1 MDFNQVLR
9 HGMELAML
17 IPATVYCFI
26 PTWGQF
32 RLRRRRIFLLSAAV
46 ILTIIIAGAFLCTA
60 FTALSPVIMYAA
72 FLICFP
78 LFLRVT
84 QLHWSKALFCFT
96 NATLLCTFCS
106 LYTNFLTAPWELDG
120 KITFSPRSSLI
131 CLGIAVL
138 LGLILYRTLIVKLPY
153 LFRQQRLD
161 RIWKWLVLVSVILI
175 LILSWSIPVDLS
187 TLMVGRVRSI
197 GLVLLLLMP
206 VMLWLLYHL
215 FWWITLRLTY
225 SARLQQENSLLQ
237 MEAKR
242 YREMRSYMDNT
253 RSMRHD
259 FRQHLHVITEL
270 ARSGETEKLNEYLS
284 GVNDAAQES
293 LDRYCANLAVDAI
306 ASFYTRLSGSRDIRI
321 LWTLELPDPLPVD
334 ESDYCGLLGNLL
346 DNAVNAVK
354 DLPKERRNIT
364 VASRMLSDSMLGVSV
379 ENPYEGTLKLDAAGM
394 PVSSRDNHGIGLA
407 SVAATVHKYH
417 GSMDIRTNDNIF
429 AVSILLYPG
438 K

>member
-1 MDFNQVLR
+1 MQYDFKKNEAKWQQKWEDAGVFHAVDGSDKPKFYALVEFPYPSGAGMHVGHIKAYSGLEVVSRKRRMEGYNVLFPIGFDAYGLPTENYAIKTGIHPRQVTDQNIAKFSSQLKR
-9 HGMELAML
+9 VGFSFDWNRVIDTTDIHYYKW
-17 IPATVYCFI
+17 TQ
-26 PTWGQF
+26 W
-32 RLRRRRIFLLSAAV
+32 IFLKMFEHGLAFRDKTLVNYCPSCKVVLSNEDSQGGKCDICHSDIV
-46 ILTIIIAGAFLCTA
+46 QKSKDVWYLRITQ
-60 FTALSPVIMYAA
+60 YAD
-72 FLICFP
+72 
-78 LFLRVT
+78 
-84 QLHWSKALFCFT
+84 K
-96 NATLLCTFCS
+96 LL
-106 LYTNFLTAPWELDG
+106 EGLD
-120 KITFSPRSSLI
+120 T
-131 CLGIAVL
+131 VD
-138 LGLILYRTLIVKLPY
+138 YLPN
-153 LFRQQRLD
+153 
-161 RIWKWLVLVSVILI
+161 V
-175 LILSWSIPVDLS
+175 
-187 TLMVGRVRSI
+187 
-197 GLVLLLLMP
+197 
-206 VMLWLLYHL
+206 
-215 FWWITLRLTY
+215 
-225 SARLQQENSLLQ
+225 RLQQENSLLQ

>member
-1 MDFNQVLR
+1 
-9 HGMELAML
+9 
-17 IPATVYCFI
+17 
-26 PTWGQF
+26 
-32 RLRRRRIFLLSAAV
+32 
-46 ILTIIIAGAFLCTA
+46 
-60 FTALSPVIMYAA
+60 
-72 FLICFP
+72 
-78 LFLRVT
+78 
-84 QLHWSKALFCFT
+84 
-96 NATLLCTFCS
+96 
-106 LYTNFLTAPWELDG
+106 
-120 KITFSPRSSLI
+120 
-131 CLGIAVL
+131 
-138 LGLILYRTLIVKLPY
+138 
-153 LFRQQRLD
+153 
-161 RIWKWLVLVSVILI
+161 
-175 LILSWSIPVDLS
+175 
-187 TLMVGRVRSI
+187 MVGRVRSI

-293 LDRYCANLAVDAI
+293 LDRYCANLAVD
-306 ASFYTRLSGSRDIRI
+306 
-321 LWTLELPDPLPVD
+321 
-334 ESDYCGLLGNLL
+334 ESDYCGLLGSLL

>member
-9 HGMELAML
+9 HGLELAML
-17 IPATVYCFI
+17 LPAAVYCLL
-26 PTWGQF
+26 PVWNHF
-32 RLRRRRIFLLSAAV
+32 RLKRKTVFLLSAAV
-46 ILTIIIAGAFLCTA
+46 ILAIIFAGAFLCTA
-60 FTALSPVIMYAA
+60 YTALSPIAMYAA

-78 LFLRVT
+78 LFLRAVD
-84 QLHWSKALFCFT
+84 LHWSKSLFCFV

-106 LYTNFLTAPWELDG
+106 LYTNFLTAPWELDSE
-120 KITFSPRSSLI
+120 ITFSPRSSLI
-131 CLGIAVL
+131 CLGVAAL
-138 LGLILYRTLIVKLPY
+138 LGLVLYRSLIVKLPY

-161 RIWKWLVLVSVILI
+161 RIWKWLVLASSVLV
-175 LILSWSIPVDLS
+175 LMLRWSIPMDLS
-187 TLMVGRVRSI
+187 TLMVGRIRSI
-197 GLVLLLLMP
+197 GLVLLLLIP
-206 VMLWLLYHL
+206 IMLWLLYHL

-284 GVNDAAQES
+284 GVNDSAQES

-306 ASFYTRLSGSRDIRI
+306 ASFYSRLAASRDIRI

-346 DNAVNAVK
+346 DNAVHAVK
-354 DLPKERRNIT
+354 DLPKEHRIIT

-379 ENPYEGTLKLDAAGM
+379 ENPYEGSLKLDAAGM